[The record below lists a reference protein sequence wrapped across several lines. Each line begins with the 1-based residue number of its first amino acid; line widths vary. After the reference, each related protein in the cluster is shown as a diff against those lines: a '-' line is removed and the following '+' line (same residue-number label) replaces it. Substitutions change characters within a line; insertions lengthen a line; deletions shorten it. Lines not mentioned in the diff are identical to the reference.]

1 MASRVLKL
9 KSADGEIFEVEEYVA
24 EQFEVVKNLIED
36 CDDDREIPLN
46 NVDGKTLAK
55 MIEWC
60 KKHADYGKGKK
71 MEEEDA
77 ELKKWDVEFLDVHLS
92 VLYDYI
98 MAANFLEIKV
108 LLEQICD
115 KVANMIRGKTPEQIR
130 KILCIKNDFTPEQ
143 EEAIRKDNPWAFDQ

>member
-1 MASRVLKL
+1 MASRVLKV

-24 EQFEVVKNLIED
+24 EQFQMLKNLIEY

-55 MIEWC
+55 MIEWG

-71 MEEEDA
+71 TEEDDV
-77 ELKKWDVEFLDVHLS
+77 ELKKWDEEFLDVHAS

-115 KVANMIRGKTPEQIR
+115 KVATMIRGKTPEQIR
-130 KILCIKNDFTPEQ
+130 KILCIKNDFSPEQ
-143 EEAIRKDNPWAFDQ
+143 EEGIRKDNPWAFEQ